1 MSENTEMCVSGQRGQ
16 NSGSVPYNAGHTKQA
31 VDSLPDSTI
40 RLLERARAG
49 DKTAV
54 ETLFARYLPRL
65 RRWASGRLPRWARDI
80 ADTHDLVQETLLQT
94 FKRVEAFEVRGEGA
108 FQAYL
113 RQAMLNRIRNEL
125 RRFGRRPEATNLDT
139 QEPSDS
145 PSPLEAA
152 IGREAMERYDTA
164 LMTLTPED
172 RELVIAKLEMGYD
185 YEELA
190 AAFGR
195 PSTDAARKAVQRA
208 TVRLVDAMRQQE
220 AAAPVK
226 PIPAAK
232 EGPN

>member
-1 MSENTEMCVSGQRGQ
+1 M
-16 NSGSVPYNAGHTKQA
+16 
-31 VDSLPDSTI
+31 DSFPESTV
-40 RLLERARAG
+40 RLLERARCG
-49 DKTAV
+49 DTTAV
-54 ETLFARYLPRL
+54 DALFARYLPRL

-94 FKRVEAFEVRGEGA
+94 LRRVDAFEARGEGA

-125 RRFGRRPEATNLDT
+125 RRFSRRPDATILDS
-139 QEPSDS
+139 QKAADQ

-152 IGREAMERYDTA
+152 IGRQAMERYDAA
-164 LMTLTPED
+164 LMELKAED

-195 PSTDAARKAVQRA
+195 PSPDAARKAVQRA
-208 TVRLVDAMRQQE
+208 TVRLVEAMRRLNGQ
-220 AAAPVK
+220 
-226 PIPAAK
+226 
-232 EGPN
+232 

>member
-1 MSENTEMCVSGQRGQ
+1 
-16 NSGSVPYNAGHTKQA
+16 
-31 VDSLPDSTI
+31 VDSFPESTV
-40 RLLERARAG
+40 RLLERARCG
-49 DKTAV
+49 DTTAV
-54 ETLFARYLPRL
+54 DALFARYLPRL

-94 FKRVEAFEVRGEGA
+94 LRRVDAFEARGEGA

-125 RRFGRRPEATNLDT
+125 RRFSRRPDATILDS
-139 QEPSDS
+139 QKAADQ

-152 IGREAMERYDTA
+152 IGRQAMERYDAA
-164 LMTLTPED
+164 LMELKAED

-195 PSTDAARKAVQRA
+195 PSPDAARKAVQRA
-208 TVRLVDAMRQQE
+208 TVRLVEAMRRLNGQ
-220 AAAPVK
+220 
-226 PIPAAK
+226 
-232 EGPN
+232 

>member
-1 MSENTEMCVSGQRGQ
+1 MPALQTLVESIS
-16 NSGSVPYNAGHTKQA
+16 
-31 VDSLPDSTI
+31 DSTI

-49 DKTAV
+49 DKAAV
-54 ETLFARYLPRL
+54 DTLFARYLPRL

-94 FKRVEAFEVRGEGA
+94 FKRVETFEVRGEGA

-125 RRFGRRPEATNLDT
+125 RRFGRRPEATSLDSGRADA
-139 QEPSDS
+139 Q

-152 IGREAMERYDTA
+152 IGRQAMERYDAA
-164 LMTLTPED
+164 LMTLKPED
-172 RELVIAKLEMGYD
+172 RELVIAKLEMGYG

-195 PSTDAARKAVQRA
+195 PSAAAARKAVQRA
-208 TVRLVDAMRQQE
+208 TVRLVDAMRRQE
-220 AAAPVK
+220 AAVAASPD
-226 PIPAAK
+226 PASMPLPG
-232 EGPN
+232 EQ